1 MDSNPVSVS
10 EDGRLKHKIFH
21 RLTEEVGDPKLR
33 EHLASAVALMKA
45 ADDWSQFYEDHRQAL
60 PRYKTPSLFDKPLL
74 ELEP

>member
-45 ADDWSQFYEDHRQAL
+45 ADDWPQFMKLIDKAL
-60 PRYKTPSLFDKPLL
+60 PRYKTAPLFDKPLL